1 MGQYADEGQNILAM
15 FNADMIGYKQPDTE
29 ITLGYMNRFADMD
42 LTDISM
48 EITTNY
54 VPDLAVGF
62 TQACC
67 SDQQS
72 FYENGFPSVG
82 FFETPPSSVVSPQ
95 YPPSDDLMEFL
106 DSRQIYL
113 QASATMAS
121 ALVYAE
127 PVAK

>member
-1 MGQYADEGQNILAM
+1 MDRYADEGQNILAM
-15 FNADMIGYKQPDTE
+15 FNADMIGEAACWRLFPRWLRFSARRCAAGYKQPDTE

-72 FYENGFPSVG
+72 F
-82 FFETPPSSVVSPQ
+82 
-95 YPPSDDLMEFL
+95 
-106 DSRQIYL
+106 
-113 QASATMAS
+113 
-121 ALVYAE
+121 
-127 PVAK
+127 